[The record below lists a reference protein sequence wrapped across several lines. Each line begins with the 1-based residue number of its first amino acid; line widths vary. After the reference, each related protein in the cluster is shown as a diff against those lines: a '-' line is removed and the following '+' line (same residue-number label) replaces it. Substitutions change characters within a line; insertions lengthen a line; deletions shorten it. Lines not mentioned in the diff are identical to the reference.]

1 MRRIIA
7 FLLVAVLALIAG
19 SLGSSNNALAH
30 EHRAVGNYGFVVGFL
45 NEPAIAFQPN
55 GLSLEIKFFPN
66 GVPAEGD
73 EAAEAAGQPV
83 AGLEQTLKAE
93 VIVGGG
99 AKKMDLALEP
109 SFGQPGSYEAHFI
122 PTLAGDYTYHIFG
135 KVQDKDVDESFT
147 SSPEGFDPV
156 DSPDDLEFPDKVP
169 TNAELQSSITT
180 LQDKSS
186 GGSDDTA
193 RALGLIGII
202 AGVIG
207 VAAGGVALAS
217 RRT

>member
-19 SLGSSNNALAH
+19 DLATSNNALAH
-30 EHRAVGNYGFVVGFL
+30 EHRAVGNYELAVGFL
-45 NEPAIAFQPN
+45 NEPSIAFQPN
-55 GLSLEIKFFPN
+55 GLSVEVKLFPN

-83 AGLEQTLKAE
+83 EGLETTLKAE

-99 AKKMDLALEP
+99 DKKMDLALEP
-109 SFGQPGSYEAHFI
+109 AFGEPGAYEANFI
-122 PTLAGDYTYHIFG
+122 PTLAGDYTFHISG
-135 KVQDKDVDESFT
+135 KLESTDVDETF
-147 SSPEGFDPV
+147 SSGPETFSSV
-156 DSPDDLEFPDKVP
+156 DSPDDLEFPDKVLS
-169 TNAELQSSITT
+169 NAQLQASINELQN
-180 LQDKSS
+180 KSS

-193 RALGLIGII
+193 RALGIIGII
-202 AGVIG
+202 TGVIG

>member
-1 MRRIIA
+1 MRRIMA
-7 FLLVAVLALIAG
+7 FVFVAVLALVAG
-19 SLGSSNNALAH
+19 GLASLENALAH

-45 NEPAIAFQPN
+45 TEPAIAYQPN
-55 GLSLEIKFFPN
+55 GLSLEVKFFPN

-83 AGLEQTLKAE
+83 EGLEKTLKAE

-99 AKKMDLALEP
+99 AKKMDLALDP
-109 SFGQPGSYEAHFI
+109 SFGQPSSYEAHFI
-122 PTLAGDYTYHIFG
+122 PTISGDYTYHIFG

-147 SSPEGFDPV
+147 SSPEGFDSV

-169 TNAELQSSITT
+169 TNAQLQSSITA
-180 LQDKSS
+180 LESKSS

-193 RALGLIGII
+193 RALGIIGTI

-217 RRT
+217 RRS